1 MLDGDAVGREEE
13 ERAPRVSDE
22 DKPQGLV
29 CWMRKE
35 LAELGHALLR
45 WRGRWFDGKSS
56 TELWQWRR
64 ENRGRET
71 AKNGNGSD
79 LKERPEAQG
88 SHAGAFPTLA

>member
-1 MLDGDAVGREEE
+1 MELWPRRIVLGGGVAGREEE
-13 ERAPRVSDE
+13 GRAPRVSGE

-56 TELWQWRR
+56 TEQWQRR
-64 ENRGRET
+64 QWKQRKG
-71 AKNGNGSD
+71 
-79 LKERPEAQG
+79 
-88 SHAGAFPTLA
+88 AGANSDG